1 MGIKMGEIWIVDRN
15 GLKMMSVAL
24 LKEVI
29 LKMLKTDQCADCQKV
44 FFAKSLGQLSTGQ
57 VLKG

>member
-1 MGIKMGEIWIVDRN
+1 MGIKMGEIWIVNRN
-15 GLKMMSVAL
+15 GLKIMSVAL

-44 FFAKSLGQLSTGQ
+44 FLLSR
-57 VLKG
+57 